1 MEGVIKR
8 YLFVS
13 RNVKIENLPYNHI
26 KTSKDCYDLIKS
38 IYLEEGLSIDLFEY
52 SLAIYLDKKFKVLG
66 YMKIG
71 EGGLRYVYCDI
82 RKIMIG
88 ALESFCHGL
97 IFIHNHPSGL
107 TNPSEEDKKLT
118 KQIENACKV
127 MDIQLMDH
135 IIIAKDSYFSFNDN
149 KLLNT

>member
-8 YLFVS
+8 YFFVS
-13 RNVKIENLPYNHI
+13 RSVNIENLPYYHI
-26 KTSKDCYDLIKS
+26 TNSKECYNIVKL

-52 SLAIYLDKKFKVLG
+52 SLVIYLDKKFKVLG

-88 ALESFCHGL
+88 ALESFCYGL
-97 IFIHNHPSGL
+97 IFVHNHPSGL
-107 TNPSEEDKKLT
+107 INPSEEDKKLT

-127 MDIQLMDH
+127 MDVQLIDH

-149 KLLNT
+149 KLLNP